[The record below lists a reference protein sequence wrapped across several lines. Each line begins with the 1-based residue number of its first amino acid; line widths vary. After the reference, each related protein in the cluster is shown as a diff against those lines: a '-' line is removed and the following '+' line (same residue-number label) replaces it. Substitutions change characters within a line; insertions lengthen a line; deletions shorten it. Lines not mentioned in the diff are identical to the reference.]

1 MRRRCNIKWN
11 ALTVVKASKFLQ
23 VVNAAGSQPAARR
36 PRSSPALEV
45 ESYLVPSGPLTSYFA
60 ASDQRYIVGNHTN
73 AHTIDTSIKHV
84 AIMSR

>member
-23 VVNAAGSQPAARR
+23 VVNAARSQPAALIARW
-36 PRSSPALEV
+36 RSSPISTRVAVDKL
-45 ESYLVPSGPLTSYFA
+45 LA

-73 AHTIDTSIKHV
+73 AHTIDTSIEHV